1 MEGTE
6 DLSQQSF
13 ILAFVVAV
21 VVVVVM
27 KYLQESTCKLGHWS
41 VFNTPES
48 GSAPP
53 GSKSIKSRVSQVAGD
68 QHHYHLGT

>member
-21 VVVVVM
+21 VVVVVV
-27 KYLQESTCKLGHWS
+27 KYLQESTCKLGHGS
-41 VFNTPES
+41 VFKTRES
-48 GSAPP
+48 GSLLLLAA
-53 GSKSIKSRVSQVAGD
+53 RVSKAEF
-68 QHHYHLGT
+68 LK